1 MRTVLEWLAKRRAW
15 IGFCAAASVIAL
27 LPTAAWA
34 QVQWHMATE
43 YPATSISGVGLTTFA
58 KLVDSNTHGFV
69 TTVTGFD
76 NGMKI
81 SSGELPRATRN
92 HRVDG
97 GDAFAGPLEISDPI
111 FGLATLPFV
120 VQSID
125 AAKAVNTRARPLYER
140 ALAARGLKLLYIT
153 IWPSTGLWSDQALAS
168 ADDLRKLSVRAYD
181 SSSVEVMRN
190 VGAAAESLPFSEA
203 IVKIRD
209 HRLNAI
215 LSSGD
220 GGAGRKLWDDLHH
233 FTPINYA
240 IPISI
245 AFVRHDDFAALA
257 KDVQD
262 QVEAAAAA
270 TEKSQFELLANR
282 TTENYRQ
289 MRANG
294 VSIDEPAP
302 PSVIAALKKAGA
314 APIAAWQAKVSAEAV
329 AILNWASQQ

>member
-1 MRTVLEWLAKRRAW
+1 MRTVLEWLAARVIP
-15 IGFCAAASVIAL
+15 IGFAAAASIIAL
-27 LPTAAWA
+27 LPTGALA

-58 KLVDSNTHGFV
+58 KLLDSGTHGLV
-69 TTVTGFD
+69 TTVNGLD
-76 NGMKI
+76 NEMKI
-81 SSGELPRATRN
+81 SSGDMSRATQD
-92 HRVDG
+92 HRIDG
-97 GDAFAGPLEISDPI
+97 GDAFAGPLEIADPV

-120 VQSID
+120 VQSIE

-153 IWPSTGLWSDQALAS
+153 IWPSTGLWSDQALTS
-168 ADDLRKLSVRAYD
+168 AEDLRKLSVRAYD
-181 SSSVEVMRN
+181 GSSAEVMRN
-190 VGAAAESLPFSEA
+190 VGAVAELLPFNEA
-203 IVKIRD
+203 IIKVRD

-240 IPISI
+240 IPISV
-245 AFVRHDDFAALA
+245 AFVRQDAFAALPREM
-257 KDVQD
+257 QD

-270 TEKSQFELLANR
+270 TEKSQFELLTNR
-282 TTENYRQ
+282 TAENYRQ

-302 PSVIAALKKAGA
+302 PAVIAALKSAGSG
-314 APIAAWQAKVSAEAV
+314 PIAAWQAKAPAEAV
-329 AILNWASQQ
+329 AILDWANRQ